1 MTLQQ
6 VVRAAAR
13 TPKKLLTIWRRSIQ
27 TRVVVYTVLLTAAAV
42 SVVGLILLD
51 QIGDELVQD
60 RVAAAKAEASEELS
74 AARSSIAE
82 TSGDNG
88 RTPLQ
93 RNDLGDPIIQRS
105 LSRGYGVV
113 MAGPV
118 TSTSGRISDDGVEW
132 TPGLDV
138 TSVPRALEDRFQ
150 SIRAEPAWTYT
161 RISFDEDG
169 DRSSVPGIVIGSQ
182 VELHDDT
189 YNIYFLFPMDQ
200 EQETLAIITRGLLA
214 AGVLLILLIGIGSWI
229 VTRHVVTP
237 IRIARR
243 TAERLAAGRLEER
256 MVVHGED
263 DLTGL
268 AISFN
273 QMASGLQNQI
283 RQLEHLSR
291 VQRRFSSDVSH
302 ELRTPL
308 TTVRMASDVLHEA
321 RDTFDAPTARAAELL
336 QTELDRFETLLS
348 DLLEISRFDAGAA
361 VLDLYDTDLTALAEA
376 VVEAHLPLAE
386 KRDIELKIVAPDHPC
401 IAQVD
406 HRRIERVVRNLVA
419 NAVDHALIGQTVTIR
434 LDSDEHAAALT
445 VRDHGVG
452 LAPGETALVFNR
464 FWRADPA
471 RDRSSGGTGLGLSI
485 SLEDAHLHGGWLQ
498 AWGRPNQGAQFRLT
512 LPRYAGT
519 ALRYSPLP
527 LVPADARDTL
537 EAS

>member
-6 VVRAAAR
+6 VARAAR
-13 TPKKLLTIWRRSIQ
+13 RVPRKILTVWRRSIQ

-42 SVVGLILLD
+42 SLVGLILLE
-51 QIGDELVQD
+51 QIGDEMVQD
-60 RVAAAKAEASEELS
+60 RVVAAKGEASEELA
-74 AARSSIAE
+74 AARTSIAE
-82 TSGDNG
+82 TSGGNG
-88 RTPLQ
+88 GTPLQ
-93 RNDLGDPIIQRS
+93 RNDLGDPIISRS
-105 LSRGYGVV
+105 VSRGYGVV

-118 TSTSGRISDDGVEW
+118 TTTSGRISDDGVEW

-138 TSVPRALEDRFQ
+138 RSVPRALEDRFQ
-150 SIRAEPAWTYT
+150 AIRAEPSWTYT
-161 RISFDEDG
+161 RISYDG
-169 DRSSVPGIVIGSQ
+169 EQASTPGIVIGSQ
-182 VELHDDT
+182 LELHDDT
-189 YNIYFLFPMDQ
+189 YNVYFLFPMDQ
-200 EQETLAIITRGLLA
+200 EQETLGVITRGLLA
-214 AGVLLILLIGIGSWI
+214 AGILLILLIGIGSWV

-256 MVVHGED
+256 MVVHGAD

-291 VQRRFSSDVSH
+291 IQRRFSSDVSH

-321 RDTFDAPTARAAELL
+321 RESFDAPTARAAELL
-336 QTELDRFETLLS
+336 QTELDRFETLLG
-348 DLLEISRFDAGAA
+348 DLLEISRIDAGAA
-361 VLDLYDTDLTALAEA
+361 VLDLYDTDLTALANT
-376 VVEAHLPLAE
+376 VVDAYTPLAE
-386 KRDIELKIVAPDHPC
+386 KRDIELKVIAPGHPC

-406 HRRIERVVRNLVA
+406 HRRVERIVRNLVA
-419 NAVDHALIGQTVTIR
+419 NATDHALVGQTVAIR
-434 LDSDEHAAALT
+434 IDSDDHAAALT

-512 LPRYAGT
+512 LPRHAGA
-519 ALRYSPLP
+519 ALRHSPLP

-537 EAS
+537 GAS

>member
-6 VVRAAAR
+6 VVRATAR
-13 TPKKLLTIWRRSIQ
+13 TPQKLLTTWRRSIQ
-27 TRVVVYTVLLTAAAV
+27 TRVVVYTVLLTSAAV
-42 SVVGLILLD
+42 SLVGLILLE

-82 TSGDNG
+82 TSGADGDN
-88 RTPLQ
+88 PLQ

-105 LSRGYGVV
+105 VSRGYGVV

-132 TPGLDV
+132 TPGVDV
-138 TSVPRALEDRFQ
+138 RSVPRTLEDRFQ
-150 SIRAEPAWTYT
+150 SIRADSAWTYT
-161 RISFDEDG
+161 RISYDDG
-169 DRSSVPGIVIGSQ
+169 ERSSTPGIVIGSQ
-182 VELHDDT
+182 LELHDDT

-200 EQETLAIITRGLLA
+200 EQETLGIITRGLLA
-214 AGVLLILLIGIGSWI
+214 AGALLILLIGVGSWI

-256 MVVHGED
+256 MVVRGED

-273 QMASGLQNQI
+273 HMASGLQNQI

-308 TTVRMASDVLHEA
+308 TTVRMASDVLYEA

-361 VLDLYDTDLTALAEA
+361 VLDLYDTDLTALTQA
-376 VVEAHLPLAE
+376 VVEAYTPIAD
-386 KRDIELKIVAPDHPC
+386 KRDIELKVVAPSHPC
-401 IAQVD
+401 TAQVD
-406 HRRIERVVRNLVA
+406 HRRVERIVRNLVA
-419 NAVDHALIGQTVTIR
+419 NATDHALVGQTVTIR
-434 LDSDEHAAALT
+434 IDSDEHAAALT

-498 AWGRPNQGAQFRLT
+498 AWGRPGQGAQFRLT
-512 LPRYAGT
+512 LPRFAGA
-519 ALRYSPLP
+519 ALRHSPLP